1 MGYKEFLSGA
11 EWPEGASP
19 PGLSGV
25 IDSTPMTV
33 SSEPRT
39 VVRFGVFEA
48 DLHAGDLRKKGT
60 RVKIQ
65 DLPFRALGV
74 LLSRPNEVVTREEF
88 RQALWPQDVFV
99 DFDRALSSA
108 IKRLRDALG
117 DPAENPIFIE
127 TIERRGYRWI
137 APTSIAPTSGI
148 STSSAVPLLASGTR
162 ETELE
167 PAASSA
173 VSSVVVSDSLI
184 SPPAASFLSRK
195 LEYAALVLAP
205 LLVAAI
211 MLFGFHGI
219 KAAGNSPRSAANA
232 ALHPANQEA
241 RDLYLQGRY
250 YWNKRTPD
258 DLQKAVD
265 YFTQAI
271 VHDPGYSDAYVG
283 LADCYNLLREFSA
296 MKSSEAYPRALAA
309 ARKAVELDDKSSQ
322 AHASLAFASFWG
334 MWDAATADREFRR
347 AIELDPNNANAH
359 HWYSP
364 VLGTMGRN
372 AEALAE
378 IERAQALDP
387 TSKSVL
393 ADKGIILYGIGRQHE
408 AIDLLRQMEKA
419 EPEFVSPPRYLQR
432 IYLDMGDYPN
442 YLVELRKI
450 AVLSHDGAALVVAS
464 AAERGYAAGG
474 THAMFENLRNE
485 QQKLYDQGRFS
496 SLALAG
502 TCALEGNKRDALKY
516 LKIAYDQ
523 HEDDV
528 VGIAGNRLFDNLH
541 DDPEMQRILAG
552 VRIQRA
558 VGAGKN

>member
-1 MGYKEFLSGA
+1 MSVSG
-11 EWPEGASP
+11 
-19 PGLSGV
+19 
-25 IDSTPMTV
+25 
-33 SSEPRT
+33 EPQT

-48 DLHAGDLRKKGT
+48 DLRAGDLRRKGT

-99 DFDRALSSA
+99 DFDRAISSA

-117 DPAENPIFIE
+117 DPAENPVFIE
-127 TIERRGYRWI
+127 TVERRGYRWI
-137 APTSIAPTSGI
+137 APTSEV
-148 STSSAVPLLASGTR
+148 STSSTVTLPASDAR
-162 ETELE
+162 EAELE
-167 PAASSA
+167 PA
-173 VSSVVVSDSLI
+173 VSSESVPGSLI
-184 SPPAASFLSRK
+184 SPPALSFRTRK
-195 LEYAALVLAP
+195 FEYAALVLAL
-205 LLVAAI
+205 LLVAVI
-211 MLFGFHGI
+211 IFFGFRGI
-219 KAAGNSPRSAANA
+219 KAAGNSRRSAANA
-232 ALHPANQEA
+232 GLHPANQEA
-241 RDLYLQGRY
+241 KDLYLQGRY

-271 VHDPGYSDAYVG
+271 VRDPGYSDAYVG
-283 LADCYNLLREFSA
+283 LADCYNLLREYSA

-322 AHASLAFASFWG
+322 AHASLAFVSFWG

-372 AEALAE
+372 TEALTE

-393 ADKGIILYGIGRQHE
+393 ADKGIILYEMGRRQE
-408 AIDLLRQMEKA
+408 ALDLLRQMEKA
-419 EPEFVSPPRYLQR
+419 EPEFVSPPRYLKR
-432 IYLDMGDYPN
+432 IYLEMGDYPN
-442 YLVELRKI
+442 YLVELRKT
-450 AVLSHDGAALVVAS
+450 AVLSHDSGALVVAS
-464 AAERGYAAGG
+464 VAEKGYAAGG
-474 THAMFENLRNE
+474 AHAMFENMRNE
-485 QQKLYDQGRFS
+485 QQKLYDEGKFS
-496 SLALAG
+496 PLALAG
-502 TCALEGNKRDALKY
+502 TCALEGNKRDALRY

-528 VGIAGNRLFDNLH
+528 VGVAGNHLFDNLH
-541 DDPEMQRILAG
+541 DDPEMQRILAE
-552 VRIQRA
+552 VKIQSA
-558 VGAGKN
+558 PGAGKN